1 MQGHSRWLP
10 RVQQQQI
17 QGFVELRMCGLVK
30 SAQAIQNPIFGVAV
44 QRLIWWRELKNPE
57 ISLYS
62 NCNFYVSD
70 AETSTAL
77 TTLFWWL
84 QL

>member
-10 RVQQQQI
+10 RLQQQQI

-44 QRLIWWRELKNPE
+44 CRG
-57 ISLYS
+57 
-62 NCNFYVSD
+62 
-70 AETSTAL
+70 
-77 TTLFWWL
+77 LFGGGN
-84 QL
+84 